1 MPSASRFGMHIHR
14 LLAIVITALSL
25 TMTSAH
31 VLEMPQKLS
40 YDLAMYTAVNG
51 SLYRYF
57 AIVGGIYQISSIVAV
72 VALALRGRHE
82 LHARW
87 RWAAALGVTLSF
99 LSWLILVEP
108 VNSAV
113 ASGAGWTEGLRLRW
127 ELGHLV
133 GFVLVLAGFVAL
145 VAETVLQV
153 PAREHPAG
161 AEVGHPIR
169 RARPVMSPR
178 AS

>member
-1 MPSASRFGMHIHR
+1 
-14 LLAIVITALSL
+14 
-25 TMTSAH
+25 
-31 VLEMPQKLS
+31 LS
-40 YDLAMYTAVNG
+40 YDLALYAAVNG

-57 AIVGGIYQISSIVAV
+57 AIVGGVYQLTSIVAV

-82 LHARW
+82 PHARW

-99 LSWLILVEP
+99 ISWLILVQP
-108 VNSAV
+108 VNSIV
-113 ASGAGWTEGLRLRW
+113 AAGVAWTEGLRLRW

-133 GFVLVLAGFVAL
+133 GFALTLAGFVAL

-153 PAREHPAG
+153 PAHERTAG

-169 RARPVMSPR
+169 TARPVM
-178 AS
+178 